1 MNLRSS
7 TPTPTSTNMF
17 KRDEMFSTAPTV
29 LSIGPNT
36 FKELEE
42 ATVDIPAGQMVVIS
56 QLALIGLCALDDDP
70 SIADREMLKIQSER
84 VREAIMRSEVNVRDL
99 TERVLLFIEMTSEY
113 VGKDVN
119 AKLERSTY
127 IVQEEKL

>member
-99 TERVLLFIEMTSEY
+99 TEMTSEY